1 MAPKTICVLG
11 GTGFVGHHLVSQLT
25 QQGYNVRVPSRNRER
40 HRSLLVLPQ
49 VEVIDCNIF
58 DEHALKDLL
67 QGCHAVV
74 NLIATLNE
82 NKRGDFKK
90 IHIELPNTLAKA
102 CASAGVTRVLH
113 MSALNADASKGSSA
127 YLRSKGAGEDA
138 IHSADGLNVT
148 SFRPSVIFG
157 PDDHMFTFFANML
170 SVLPGIAV
178 PCGDALMAPVY
189 VGDVVEAMIKS
200 INKPATFGQRYDM
213 CGPEVYTMYELV
225 RYTADLVKP
234 KAKIYSLSDGM
245 SAIKG
250 RILGMLPGKLFTHD
264 NYLSLQ
270 TPAVCDTPFPEIFD
284 ITPRTVESAVPYYAG
299 RADIRG
305 RYDVIRQTAARDP
318 D

>member
-25 QQGYNVRVPSRNRER
+25 QQGHNIRVPSRHRER

-58 DEHALKDLL
+58 DEAALTELL
-67 QGCHAVV
+67 RGCDAVI
-74 NLIATLNE
+74 NLVATLNE
-82 NKRGDFKK
+82 NKRGDFTKV
-90 IHIELPNTLAKA
+90 HVDLPNLLAKA
-102 CASAGVTRVLH
+102 CTNAGVTRVLH
-113 MSALNADASKGSSA
+113 MSALNADAQKGSSA

-138 IHSADGLNVT
+138 IHGAAGLNVT

-157 PDDHMFTFFANML
+157 PDDHLFTFFANML
-170 SVLPGIAV
+170 HVLPGIAV
-178 PCGDALMAPVY
+178 PCGDAILAPVY
-189 VGDVVEAMIKS
+189 VGDVVQSMIKS
-200 INKPATFGQRYDM
+200 INNPETFDQRYDM

-225 RYTADLVKP
+225 RYTADLLKP
-234 KAKIYSLSDGM
+234 KAKIYSLGDGM

-270 TPAVCDTPFPEIFD
+270 TPAVCDGPFPEIFG
-284 ITPRTVESAVPYYAG
+284 ITPTTVESIVPYYAG

>member
-25 QQGYNVRVPSRNRER
+25 QKGYNVRVPSRNRER
-40 HRSLLVLPQ
+40 VRSLLVLPQ

-58 DEHALKDLL
+58 DENALKGLL
-67 QGCHAVV
+67 TGCDAVI
-74 NLIATLNE
+74 NLVAILNE
-82 NKRGDFKK
+82 HKRGDFKK
-90 IHIELPNTLAKA
+90 VHVELPAILSKA
-102 CASAGVTRVLH
+102 CYASGVHRVLH
-113 MSALNADASKGSSA
+113 MSALNADAKKGSSG
-127 YLRSKGAGEDA
+127 YLRSKGEGEDA
-138 IHSADGLNVT
+138 IHNNDGLNVT
-148 SFRPSVIFG
+148 SFRPSAIFG
-157 PDDHMFTFFANML
+157 PDDHLFTFFANML

-178 PCGDALMAPVY
+178 PCGDALLAPVY

-200 INKPATFGQRYDM
+200 INNSDTYGQRYDL

-245 SAIKG
+245 SAFKG
-250 RILGMLPGKLFTHD
+250 RILGMLPGKLFTYD

-270 TPAVCDTPFPEIFD
+270 TPATSDKPFPEIFG
-284 ITPRTVESAVPYYAG
+284 ITPRTIESAVPYYAG
-299 RADIRG
+299 RAGIRG